1 MPEEWF
7 FEGEK
12 TERMKIYYREKS
24 GGIEILRCYGIENR
38 VEIPEMIDGKM
49 VISAAP
55 YAFSSHMDE
64 NEELKNVS
72 VWEMEDGFGFDR
84 EEHVLAGNEV
94 EEIVFPDSLRE
105 IGRYIFYGCGSL
117 KKLEFSD
124 SLMQIG
130 CGAFTGC
137 HALDKLTVHMKQ
149 GKKSGVKEILGEM
162 WQRIDVTFLYEN
174 KNAQT
179 VSEERLTG
187 DIFEIG
193 NVRRADNKCEAR
205 LVFPEHYDEAVE
217 NTPARILYTEY
228 HGSGSNYR
236 QCFYNK
242 ELNYQEYDKLFEM
255 AVVMDKLEVLVDM
268 SFGRLEFPYELAEKA
283 GEEYRGYI
291 SRNLSEIAVYL
302 VKREDMHRLE
312 VMAAQKLWTLEGID
326 AALDCASQR
335 KETEISAFLMNERAD
350 LVDKSAGDEAWN
362 VDNLKNF
369 READMTVLKK
379 TEQSHIAE
387 KPLNVGRKK
396 RFEL

>member
-1 MPEEWF
+1 
-7 FEGEK
+7 
-12 TERMKIYYREKS
+12 MKIYYREKS
-24 GGIEILRCYGIENR
+24 GGIEILRCFGIESR
-38 VEIPEMIDGKM
+38 VEIPEMIDEKM

-64 NEELKNVS
+64 NEELKNAE
-72 VWEMEDGFGFDR
+72 VWEAEDGFGFGR
-84 EEHVLAGNEV
+84 EECVLAGNDV
-94 EEIVFPDSLRE
+94 EEIVFPNSLRE
-105 IGRYIFYGCGSL
+105 IGRYIFYGCGNL

-124 SLMQIG
+124 YLMQIG

-137 HALDKLTVHMKQ
+137 HALEKLTVHMKQ
-149 GKKSGVKEILGEM
+149 GKKSGVKEMLGEM

-174 KNAQT
+174 KNEQT
-179 VSEERLTG
+179 ESEESLAG
-187 DIFEIG
+187 NIFEIG
-193 NVRRADNKCEAR
+193 NVQRADNKSEAR

-268 SFGRLEFPYELAEKA
+268 SFGRLEFPYELTEKA
-283 GEEYRGYI
+283 REEYRRYI
-291 SRNLSEIAVYL
+291 SKNLREIAVYL
-302 VKREDMHRLE
+302 VKQEDMHRLE
-312 VMAAQKLWTLEGID
+312 IISAQKLWTLEGID

-335 KETEISAFLMNERAD
+335 KKTEISAFLMNERAD
-350 LVDKSAGDEAWN
+350 LVDKSVGNEQVN
-362 VDNLKNF
+362 VDNLENYRGIDVTGQEKN
-369 READMTVLKK
+369 
-379 TEQSHIAE
+379 EQSHTAE
-387 KPLNVGRKK
+387 KQLNVRRKK